1 MNSARFPLLA
11 VPPSG
16 RCATAIGA
24 ATVLFI
30 ATQIVALAAETAPN
44 GRSYVVM
51 MTQAQIGSGLARHLV
66 PPLTAALDRAG
77 MVNAKGPT
85 AEWVVSVET
94 SADDGGW
101 LGSGESR
108 RWRHKGTVSVTF
120 APNEGF
126 PRKPET
132 ATFTVDAKI
141 VTADPDRPD
150 EYRCLVDLAVRTAL
164 AQWRRSGRIE
174 VGGVECER
182 GE

>member
-1 MNSARFPLLA
+1 MNSARSPLS
-11 VPPSG
+11 VFPPSG
-16 RCATAIGA
+16 RRASAIAAAVAFLATP
-24 ATVLFI
+24 I
-30 ATQIVALAAETAPN
+30 AALAAEAAPK

-51 MTQAQIGSGLARHLV
+51 MTQAQISSGLARHLV

-77 MVNAKGPT
+77 MTNAKGPT

-94 SADDGGW
+94 STDNGAW
-101 LGSGESR
+101 LGVGESR
-108 RWRHKGTVSVTF
+108 RWRHQGTVSVTF

-132 ATFTVDAKI
+132 TTFTVDAKI

-164 AQWRRSGRIE
+164 AKWRRSGRIE
-174 VGGVECER
+174 VRGVDCER